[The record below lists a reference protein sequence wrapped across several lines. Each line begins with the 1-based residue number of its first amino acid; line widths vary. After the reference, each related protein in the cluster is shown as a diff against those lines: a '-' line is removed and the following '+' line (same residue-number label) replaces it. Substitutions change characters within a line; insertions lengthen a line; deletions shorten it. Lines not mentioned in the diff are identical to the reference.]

1 MQFIIKKKKKNN
13 VSTYGVEVKE
23 KKNICALAY
32 DYALSKLSLSNGLH
46 SSHKILIISQC
57 HTSHN

>member
-1 MQFIIKKKKKNN
+1 MQLKKKN
-13 VSTYGVEVKE
+13 VYTSGVEIKE

-46 SSHKILIISQC
+46 SSHKILIMSQC